1 MGVRQIID
9 RIIDVEGG
17 YVDHPDDRGGPTC
30 WGITEAVARANGF
43 KGEMRDLPVDFAHRV
58 YMQQYVI
65 GPGFNVINGINST
78 IAEELVDTGVN
89 MGPQV
94 AATFLQRALNVANR
108 AGRDYQDIV
117 VDGDCG
123 PATEKALRAFLAA
136 RGKDG
141 ELVMLTMLNS
151 LQGARYIELCERR
164 EQNESFVYGW
174 FRHRV
179 TI

>member
-1 MGVRQIID
+1 MSIQGIINGVIER
-9 RIIDVEGG
+9 EGG
-17 YVDHPDDRGGPTC
+17 FIDHPDDRGGATC
-30 WGITEAVARANGF
+30 WGITEAVARSAGYQ
-43 KGEMRDLPVDFAHRV
+43 GPMETLPRQVAYNIYLDR
-58 YMQQYVI
+58 YVNR
-65 GPGFNVINGINST
+65 PGFSNISNISEI

-89 MGPQV
+89 MGVQV
-94 AATFLQRALNVANR
+94 AGKFLQRALNVANR
-108 AGRDYQDIV
+108 AGRDYRDIA
-117 VDGDCG
+117 VDGQVG
-123 PATEKALRAFLAA
+123 PATYEALRSFIKA

-151 LQGARYIELCERR
+151 LQGARYIELCELR